1 MDCFIAYLPMGSG
14 DFFLRFST
22 NILCRNLGKLM
33 RGSERKP
40 SAGLN
45 TRNTLD
51 FGEAQHAAELAMRP
65 KFLQR

>member
-1 MDCFIAYLPMGSG
+1 
-14 DFFLRFST
+14 
-22 NILCRNLGKLM
+22 M